1 MRTVVELMETTVRS
15 LTDPSKPSSCAKIKK
30 KTISLYLV
38 QAVTL
43 GYFHRSIMELK
54 EMQYMK
60 CL

>member
-1 MRTVVELMETTVRS
+1 MRTVVELMETTVRL
-15 LTDPSKPSSCAKIKK
+15 LTDSSKPSSCAKIKK
-30 KTISLYLV
+30 ITISRYLV

-43 GYFHRSIMELK
+43 GYFHRLIMELK